1 MRTLEFRLT
10 LWLVVL
16 LLATAAA
23 AAVLDRLLAHA
34 RLASFAFGALALVL
48 VLLGLWG
55 AHRTFRPMRGLL
67 RAVTGAVSSYRDGD
81 FGFSL
86 RVDRDDELGELLSA
100 HNELGQALRE
110 QRTHL
115 VERELLLDT
124 VTQNSP
130 VALVLVGKY
139 QHVAYANLAA
149 RTLLGAGRSLIGRDF
164 SALLAGAPEELRAAA
179 ASGGDTLFS
188 LEIEGAQETFHLS
201 QRGFLL
207 QGVPHRLFLL
217 KRLTREIARQEVAT
231 WKKLIRILS
240 HELNNSLAPIASLAQ
255 TGSEMLVRGNAADL
269 SGVFGTIA
277 ERAQSLHRFISG
289 YADFAKLPAPHPQ
302 PVAWPV
308 LLEELAREQPCRVAG
323 TPPAESGWFDR
334 PQVAQALINLLKNA
348 HEAGSPAEYV
358 EIAISSIGCEQHIEV
373 RDRGPGMSDTV
384 LAQALLP
391 FYSTKRGGTGL
402 GLALAREIAEAHGG
416 RIRIA
421 NREGGGLCVTLILP
435 LPGEGPVKGAAR
447 ASMTS

>member
-1 MRTLEFRLT
+1 MRLMRTLESRLAF
-10 LWLVVL
+10 LLVVL

-23 AAVLDRLLAHA
+23 AAVLDRLVAHSHS
-34 RLASFAFGALALVL
+34 RLAPLAFGALALVI

-55 AHRTFRPMRGLL
+55 AHRTYQPMRRLL
-67 RAVTGAVSSYRDGD
+67 RAVTGAVASYRDGD

-86 RVDRDDELGELLSA
+86 RVDRHDELGELLTA
-100 HNELGQALRE
+100 HNELGHALRE

-164 SALLAGAPEELRAAA
+164 SALLAGAPEALRAAA

-188 LEIEGAQETFHLS
+188 LEIEGEEETFHLS
-201 QRGFLL
+201 RREFLL

-231 WKKLIRILS
+231 WKKLIRVLS

-255 TGSEMLVRGNAADL
+255 TGSEMLARGNATDL
-269 SGVFGTIA
+269 SGVLETIS
-277 ERAQSLHRFISG
+277 ERAHSLHRFISG

-302 PVAWPV
+302 AVAWPD

-323 TPPAESGWFDR
+323 TLPAESGWFDR
-334 PQVAQALINLLKNA
+334 SQVAQALINLLKNA
-348 HEAGSPAEYV
+348 HEAGSPAEDV
-358 EIAISSIGCEQHIEV
+358 DLVISYIGSEQHIEV

-416 RIRIA
+416 RIRIS
-421 NREGGGLCVTLILP
+421 NRESGGLNVTLILP
-435 LPGEGPVKGAAR
+435 LPGLESRPHSA
-447 ASMTS
+447 